1 MYQCCDKVIRDALT
15 LHVRRMIK
23 SELQHSL
30 KEADRMELDVSLL
43 VSPSSKRERVLTPIA
58 TGKAN

>member
-1 MYQCCDKVIRDALT
+1 MMMNHQDGDD
-15 LHVRRMIK
+15 
-23 SELQHSL
+23 EFQHSL
-30 KEADRMELDVSLL
+30 READRMELVVSLL